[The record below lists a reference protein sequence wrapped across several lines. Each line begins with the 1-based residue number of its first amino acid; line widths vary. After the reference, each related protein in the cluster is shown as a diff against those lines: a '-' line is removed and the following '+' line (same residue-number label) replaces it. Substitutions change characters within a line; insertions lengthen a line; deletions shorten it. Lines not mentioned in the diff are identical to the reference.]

1 MKKFSEVDLNFV
13 KNYLRIE
20 EDWEEDNAELELF
33 INAGKAY
40 ICEISGED
48 NAYLDNIEF
57 STIILLMLV
66 NDWYTNK
73 SININSNNLKIN
85 PLFDR
90 MLDRLRGYK
99 L

>member
-1 MKKFSEVDLNFV
+1 MKFSEVDLDFV
-13 KNYLRIE
+13 KEYLRIE
-20 EDWEEDNAELELF
+20 QDWTEDDTELELF
-33 INAGKAY
+33 INAGKSY
-40 ICEISGED
+40 IYEISCKD
-48 NAYLDNIEF
+48 DDYLDTQDF
-57 STIILLMLV
+57 AVVVLMMLI

-73 SININSNNLKIN
+73 IVVTTGTNVKVN

>member
-1 MKKFSEVDLNFV
+1 MKFSEVDLDFV
-13 KNYLRIE
+13 KEYLRIE
-20 EDWEEDNAELELF
+20 QDWTEDDTELELF
-33 INAGKAY
+33 IQAGKAY
-40 ICEISGED
+40 IYEIS
-48 NAYLDNIEF
+48 NADDDYLDTQDF
-57 STIILLMLV
+57 AVVVLMMLI

-73 SININSNNLKIN
+73 GVNLNGSNLKVN